1 MSASFNRRHFVH
13 TTAILTAAGTLRA
26 AQKADSAETLR
37 IGLVG
42 CGGRGTGAASQA
54 LGAEY
59 NGKLVAMADVDPKQI
74 EGSINSLSQKFPD
87 RVAVSPEMRFVGLD
101 GYQKLLQSGVDVV
114 LLASP
119 PGFRPLHLQAAV
131 DAGKHI
137 FCEKPMAVDSV
148 GYRMAMAAVEKAKQ
162 KRLNLVAGFCW
173 RYSTSRKEA
182 FSRVLGG
189 DIGRLLSVY
198 ATYHTGPVKPM
209 PSASVRPA
217 GMADVEWQVR
227 NWYNFSWLS
236 GDSLVEQAVHSVD
249 KICWAMGDKPPQNCI
264 GTGGRQIAAE
274 DGNIFDHF
282 HAAYEWENGLICNMA
297 SRQIKGA
304 QGHNQDIIRGEKGA
318 LVIGKGGAPF
328 IEGEKRWRFRGEEKN
343 MYDLEHEALFE
354 SIRKGGV
361 LNDGDRMMLSTL
373 VAIMGREAAY
383 TGQLVSWEQML
394 KSTQDLAPDDL
405 KWGDAFTPTPMP
417 RPGVTKLV

>member
-1 MSASFNRRHFVH
+1 
-13 TTAILTAAGTLRA
+13 
-26 AQKADSAETLR
+26 
-37 IGLVG
+37 
-42 CGGRGTGAASQA
+42 
-54 LGAEY
+54 
-59 NGKLVAMADVDPKQI
+59 
-74 EGSINSLSQKFPD
+74 
-87 RVAVSPEMRFVGLD
+87 
-101 GYQKLLQSGVDVV
+101 
-114 LLASP
+114 
-119 PGFRPLHLQAAV
+119 
-131 DAGKHI
+131 
-137 FCEKPMAVDSV
+137 
-148 GYRMAMAAVEKAKQ
+148 
-162 KRLNLVAGFCW
+162 
-173 RYSTSRKEA
+173 
-182 FSRVLGG
+182 
-189 DIGRLLSVY
+189 
-198 ATYHTGPVKPM
+198 
-209 PSASVRPA
+209 
-217 GMADVEWQVR
+217 
-227 NWYNFSWLS
+227 
-236 GDSLVEQAVHSVD
+236 
-249 KICWAMGDKPPQNCI
+249 
-264 GTGGRQIAAE
+264 
-274 DGNIFDHF
+274 
-282 HAAYEWENGLICNMA
+282 MA